1 MSVGEPHLDDG
12 RWLVQERSR
21 RTRQQVLDGAAA
33 EFVLYGYGD
42 ATMQAV
48 ASRIGMT
55 KGALYAHFDS
65 KECLALE
72 LVRQFTDSWTDAGQ
86 ASGETAADTLHRLTG
101 NLAKGLSHDVRVRA
115 AVRLLADGAEV
126 PGTAAALAQVRQRLT
141 ELIRHAQQEGAVVA
155 RHPAEAIARM
165 LLAYAWA
172 WARTAP
178 EADRRTHQPGVCEVV
193 SADWDL
199 LCDLLWTSPPEAS
212 PLRTDRQPSD
222 RQKPAA

>member
-1 MSVGEPHLDDG
+1 M
-12 RWLVQERSR
+12 QERSR

-33 EFVLYGYGD
+33 EFVLRGYGD

-72 LVRQFTDSWTDAGQ
+72 LVRQFTDGWTNAGCDREP
-86 ASGETAADTLHRLTG
+86 SGETAAVTLHRVTEE
-101 NLAKGLSHDVRVRA
+101 LARGLQHDIRVRA
-115 AVRLLADGAEV
+115 AVRLLADGPEV
-126 PGTAAALAQVRQRLT
+126 PGVSEPLAQLRRQLT
-141 ELIRHAQQEGAVVA
+141 ELIREAQQEGAVVA

-172 WARTAP
+172 WARTSP
-178 EADRRTHQPGVCEVV
+178 EADRGSQQPGVCEVV
-193 SADWDL
+193 EADWNM
-199 LCDLLWTSPPEAS
+199 LCDLLWIGAPEVAPPRAG
-212 PLRTDRQPSD
+212 RDPSD
-222 RQKPAA
+222 RATPVA